1 MALQAMNTGSNPV
14 GVANAIFA
22 RSQGEIEIIV
32 VVGNGVVAAGVN
44 PVLAIARVAVQYDVL
59 GVVPQKPSNLPSM
72 PERFACMASGQGEVS
87 WRTTS

>member
-32 VVGNGVVAAGVN
+32 VVENGVVAAGVN
-44 PVLAIARVAVQYDVL
+44 PVLAMA
-59 GVVPQKPSNLPSM
+59 GVD
-72 PERFACMASGQGEVS
+72 RA
-87 WRTTS
+87 